1 MTMEQV
7 FSYQFQSEATSLFIF
22 WGVMAVGAGLGF
34 MFWLDFRR
42 RPSSAWRMAAATVLL
57 FGALL
62 GAFFGYLSAQPKY
75 FKKLSANNGGVRL
88 EYYLLHEDAFL
99 HWDDIQ
105 SVSFRANRLVII
117 GGRPM
122 ATYSS
127 PVVYRG
133 DQERLLRSLELMMP
147 GIEP

>member
-7 FSYQFQSEATSLFIF
+7 TSYQFQSEATVLFVF
-22 WGVMAVGAGLGF
+22 WGVTAVGAGLGF
-34 MFWLDFRR
+34 TFWLDFRR
-42 RPSSAWRMAAATVLL
+42 RRSNAWRRAAATVLL
-57 FGALL
+57 TGALL
-62 GAFFGYLSAQPKY
+62 GASFGYLSAQPEY
-75 FKKLSANNGGVRL
+75 FKKLSANNDGVQL

-105 SVSFRANRLVII
+105 SVSLRANRLVII
-117 GGRPM
+117 GGRPI

-133 DQERLLRSLELMMP
+133 HQERLLRLLKVMMP
-147 GIEP
+147 RTKP